1 MASSGSESEPGSG
14 EIAEIAVCAT
24 AISGSGTGEAGNEV
38 GSAAVETASSTAS
51 SARAEGKT
59 QRRVGELVHALQRRG
74 VASKEELKA
83 QWRRDPA
90 YLMREATLWMK
101 RGHEHFLE
109 RAWPRVVANALGEEN
124 EPRDSSSARQMTDQ
138 GARSGGGVAGVAV
151 AGGWDE
157 HAERAGERARLAEGA
172 FGAPSGRADRGAFGA
187 TARAPSSKK
196 TGTAS
201 NETERRGAKAKA
213 KRRRANPAALDAG
226 LSIWD

>member
-1 MASSGSESEPGSG
+1 
-14 EIAEIAVCAT
+14 
-24 AISGSGTGEAGNEV
+24 
-38 GSAAVETASSTAS
+38 
-51 SARAEGKT
+51 
-59 QRRVGELVHALQRRG
+59 VGELVHALQRRG

-151 AGGWDE
+151 AGGLDE
-157 HAERAGERARLAEGA
+157 HFERAGERARLAEGA
-172 FGAPSGRADRGAFGA
+172 FGAPSGRADRGAVA

-201 NETERRGAKAKA
+201 NESDRRGANAKA